1 MRKWSNQDYHSMPW
15 KNGAGSTTELAIF
28 PPGASVNDF
37 VWRLSR
43 AEVKQAGAFSHFAQ
57 IDRSLAILSGEGLLL
72 QSDSEQRS
80 AHSVSLTQT
89 SLPYQFA
96 GELPIFAELLGGAV
110 LDLNLMTRRDVC
122 QHFMQRLGEGEHY
135 VMAPDAQQILL
146 YCAAGAASLND
157 AEGLPQA
164 ELLQGDL
171 ILIEEEH
178 ECAGIRLGI
187 SAQDGAHLY
196 LMRISFLNLGEGA
209 HAALG

>member
-1 MRKWSNQDYHSMPW
+1 M
-15 KNGAGSTTELAIF
+15 
-28 PPGASVNDF
+28 
-37 VWRLSR
+37 
-43 AEVKQAGAFSHFAQ
+43 
-57 IDRSLAILSGEGLLL
+57 
-72 QSDSEQRS
+72 
-80 AHSVSLTQT
+80 SLTPT

-146 YCAAGAASLND
+146 YCAAGAAALND

-178 ECAGIRLGI
+178 EYAGIRLGI
-187 SAQDGAHLY
+187 TAQDGALLD
-196 LMRISFLNLGEGA
+196 LMRISFLNFGEGA